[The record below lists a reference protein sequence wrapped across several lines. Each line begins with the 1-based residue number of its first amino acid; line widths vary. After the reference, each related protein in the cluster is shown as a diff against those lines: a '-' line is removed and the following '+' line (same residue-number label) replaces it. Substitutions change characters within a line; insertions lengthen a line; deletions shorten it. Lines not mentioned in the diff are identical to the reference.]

1 MEIFSLSISKWKKS
15 VGTKLANSDSFGR
28 NRHLVPI
35 NRVKKEIKIRKYSL
49 SSPSL
54 KRLQFPLSLS
64 CVTSLDGLY
73 ITGNF
78 DKKFVNSDKRAT
90 NEYDRMRENSKL
102 ESVESFKYPSDG
114 SLLISLLNVR
124 SLAKHAIDIK
134 HDNFLIQNDILC
146 LTETQLTD
154 EPDCSICD
162 LLSPLSISVNNTGP
176 DKYSSIALVH
186 RGNVV
191 IKNHYLIPGAQTSLN
206 IILLYRKNNLRQADF
221 LYNIQHLRS
230 RVDKVHIILGD
241 FNINALA
248 HPEINFLNEYLSH
261 DYQMVVSS
269 PTHISGSLIDHV
281 YVHKDLLEDGKI
293 DFILHNVY
301 FSDHDA
307 IMLRLKIREREKNEH
322 ID

>member
-1 MEIFSLSISKWKKS
+1 LS
-15 VGTKLANSDSFGR
+15 R
-28 NRHLVPI
+28 
-35 NRVKKEIKIRKYSL
+35 
-49 SSPSL
+49 
-54 KRLQFPLSLS
+54 
-64 CVTSLDGLY
+64 VTSLDGLY

-191 IKNHYLIPGAQTSLN
+191 IKNHYLIPGASLYTIQKDSFMQTSLN